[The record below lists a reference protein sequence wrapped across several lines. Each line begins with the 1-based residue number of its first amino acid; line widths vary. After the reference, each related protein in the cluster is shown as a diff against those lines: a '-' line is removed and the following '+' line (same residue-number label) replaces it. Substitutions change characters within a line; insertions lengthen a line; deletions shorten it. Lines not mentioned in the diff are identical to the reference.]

1 MTFLALGIEKSCL
14 QQQKDMLEFEE
25 MVYTTNYNNIT
36 EQLSSY
42 LSQDGASTSDNYAC
56 QLEATQELWDS
67 RKSAIESQLES
78 INSELDGYDKAI
90 QTNIKSECKLSISV

>member
-25 MVYTTNYNNIT
+25 MVYANNYNNIT

-42 LSQDGASTSDNYAC
+42 LSEGGSTTDSTAC
-56 QLEATQELWDS
+56 ALEATQELYDS
-67 RKSAIESQLES
+67 KKSAIESQLET
-78 INSELDGYDKAI
+78 INAELDSYDKAV